1 MMVIKRML
9 VIIKICVIINTL
21 LYYIIY
27 FNLRS
32 FMKWVFIVGYIVL
45 RYFILVTI
53 TFRLLISLSWG
64 LESQY
69 TSSYTIWPDFKMN
82 T

>member
-45 RYFILVTI
+45 RYFIFVTI
-53 TFRLLISLSWG
+53 TLGF
-64 LESQY
+64 
-69 TSSYTIWPDFKMN
+69 
-82 T
+82 